1 MFRKIVIFSL
11 LALLCSSCIKQDL
24 SDCVLRLEFSYT
36 YNKSGQN
43 QIGQIRDIQ
52 VYVFDSKGVLYEVIR
67 ATQQD
72 ITRGYVEIT
81 LPSDTYTAVAW
92 GSSSTNMMG
101 SYKVAEMTAPATH
114 TYTPQVTTGVT
125 TLNNFRKMLSYEQL
139 PSDVYGDITPQNE
152 QFDDLF
158 YAIAQNFPVVEGRN
172 QTVSLNFMK
181 NTSILKV
188 KVTGLQNLRSTRA
201 PHPNQPLQLFVA
213 GKNGRFG
220 YDNSIDNSARTVRY
234 EPPATTVA
242 ANDMA
247 VDVKVQRLIIDRH
260 RQTDPVELHI
270 EHPETGTVMRVPL
283 NVVETILA
291 ARDASNNPV
300 WANQEAI
307 DKEDEFTIEVSILH
321 DANIG
326 IKVNGFEIVDLTP
339 ELRP

>member
-52 VYVFDSKGVLYEVIR
+52 IYIFDSKGVLYEVKR

-101 SYKVAEMTAPATH
+101 HYKVAEMTAPATH

-172 QTVSLNFMK
+172 QTTSLNFMK
-181 NTSILKV
+181 NTNTLKV
-188 KVTGLQNLRSTRA
+188 KVTGLQNLRSSSD
-201 PHPNQPLQLFVA
+201 QPLHLFVA
-213 GKNGRFG
+213 GKNGSYN
-220 YDNSIDNSARTVRY
+220 YDNSICNNALIVRY
-234 EPPATTVA
+234 EPAAQSTTIEM
-242 ANDMA
+242 N
-247 VDVKVQRLIIDRH
+247 VDVKMQRLVIDRH
-260 RQTDPVELHI
+260 RQTDKVELYI
-270 EHPETGTVMRVPL
+270 EFPETGDPMIAPL
-283 NVVETILA
+283 NVVETILT
-291 ARDASNNPV
+291 ARDASGNLL

-307 DKEDEFTIEVSILH
+307 DKEDEFSIEISILH
-321 DANIG
+321 DLSIG
-326 IKVNGFEIVDLTP
+326 IKINEFEIVNPTP
-339 ELRP
+339 GLRP